1 MILDQSDMLGYLEV
15 VRIDKKS
22 PQRLVESD
30 HAMIQAIISFTKSMV
45 TIETKSKA

>member
-15 VRIDKKS
+15 GLRDKKS

-30 HAMIQAIISFTKSMV
+30 QALL
-45 TIETKSKA
+45 

>member
-15 VRIDKKS
+15 GRTDKKS

-30 HAMIQAIISFTKSMV
+30 HAMI
-45 TIETKSKA
+45 

>member
-15 VRIDKKS
+15 GRTDNKS

-30 HAMIQAIISFTKSMV
+30 HGMI
-45 TIETKSKA
+45 

>member
-1 MILDQSDMLGYLEV
+1 MLGYLEV
-15 VRIDKKS
+15 GRTDKKP

-30 HAMIQAIISFTKSMV
+30 YALIKAIIISFTKSMV